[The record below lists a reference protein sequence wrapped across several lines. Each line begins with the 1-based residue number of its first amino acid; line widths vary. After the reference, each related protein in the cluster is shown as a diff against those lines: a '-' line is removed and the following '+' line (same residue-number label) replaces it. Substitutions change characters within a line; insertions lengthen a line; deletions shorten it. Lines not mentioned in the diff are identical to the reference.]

1 MLNRRI
7 DLIMAGSEVLPL
19 LVGGDKDPQDQD
31 IDQTIKLG
39 SRAMTDEIKIS
50 RFNPCDYMESDEEVV
65 DYLVDSYFDDPD
77 GYVYG
82 RACQFVTEAKGDTVA
97 HGLFERAIREI
108 GRREKKHRAVR
119 TELGVFRR

>member
-65 DYLVDSYFDDPD
+65 DYLVDSYFDDSD
-77 GYVYG
+77 GYAYI
-82 RACQFVTEAKGDTVA
+82 RACQFVTEAKGTIVA
-97 HGLFERAIREI
+97 YGLFYRAIKAISRC
-108 GRREKKHRAVR
+108 EKRHSTETKHAP
-119 TELGVFRR
+119 T

>member
-50 RFNPCDYMESDEEVV
+50 RFNPCDYMESDEEIV
-65 DYLVDSYFDDPD
+65 DYLVESHFDDPD
-77 GYVYG
+77 GFVYI
-82 RACQFVTEAKGDTVA
+82 RACQFVTEAKGAIVA
-97 HGLFERAIREI
+97 FGLFYRAIKEI
-108 GRREKKHRAVR
+108 SRREK
-119 TELGVFRR
+119 